1 MDNQTVKTNTTL
13 KGLRFLLAPEDSS
26 STPSGSAPPPCGV
39 IRWNHAKTGFW
50 FVSSVLAALLIGQL

>member
-1 MDNQTVKTNTTL
+1 MENHMVKTNMTM

-26 STPSGSAPPPCGV
+26 TAPSGSAPQPWVV
-39 IRWNHAKTGFW
+39 IRWNHAKTVFW